1 MVLRVIFSILPVVN
15 NVLFSPT
22 STYMLLIKL
31 CVTSILLL
39 NSRRFKI
46 TRARLMNQ
54 TLPAEYDDRSLIE
67 KNLSNRFT
75 IVVLQHNAIAS
86 VSK

>member
-1 MVLRVIFSILPVVN
+1 
-15 NVLFSPT
+15 
-22 STYMLLIKL
+22 MLLIKL
-31 CVTSILLL
+31 CVSILLL